1 MLARAMKP
9 PGAYRIAGR
18 SRGFEAYLE
27 PSVRSARRL
36 ERILGSLR
44 SQIREGGRERVRL
57 RRIFKDPR
65 EVYRLEVEVPELA
78 CQRIT
83 LLDREA
89 LERLLSAE
97 DVRAVFGRSA
107 VAG

>member
-1 MLARAMKP
+1 MKP
-9 PGAYRIAGR
+9 PGAYRIASRNR
-18 SRGFEAYLE
+18 SFEAVLE

-57 RRIFKDPR
+57 RRVFKDPR
-65 EVYRLEVEVPELA
+65 EIFRLEVEFPELA

-89 LERLLSAE
+89 LEQLLSAE
-97 DVRAVFGRSA
+97 DVLAVVGRSA

>member
-9 PGAYRIAGR
+9 PGAYKIAGR
-18 SRGFEAYLE
+18 SRSFEAYLE

-44 SQIREGGRERVRL
+44 SQIREGGRVRL

-83 LLDREA
+83 LLDRDA

-97 DVRAVFGRSA
+97 DVLAVVGRSA

>member
-9 PGAYRIAGR
+9 PGAYKIAGR
-18 SRGFEAYLE
+18 SRSFEAYLE

-44 SQIREGGRERVRL
+44 SQIREGGRVRL

-97 DVRAVFGRSA
+97 DVLAVVGRSA